1 MGASPMLALGNIE
14 WAGAKDIL
22 SHGRIKEAQKGK
34 EEFMYNKVI
43 LIGRTTSD
51 VDLRYTQDQKAV
63 AQVSLAVN
71 RPYKS
76 ANGELEADF
85 IRLVIWG
92 EQAER
97 FANWIKKGYLVSVD
111 GTLRTRSYDYQQGRR
126 VYVTEV
132 IVNSF
137 NNLMK
142 RDDNQGQAN
151 NGFESF
157 AGETPFADEDL
168 PF

>member
-1 MGASPMLALGNIE
+1 
-14 WAGAKDIL
+14 
-22 SHGRIKEAQKGK
+22 
-34 EEFMYNKVI
+34 MYNKVI

-51 VDLRYTQDQKAV
+51 AELRYTQDHKAV

-76 ANGELEADF
+76 ANGEREADF

-111 GTLRTRSYDYQQGRR
+111 GTLRTRSYDDQQGKR

-142 RDDNQGQAN
+142 RDDNQRSEQW
-151 NGFESF
+151 F
-157 AGETPFADEDL
+157 
-168 PF
+168 

>member
-1 MGASPMLALGNIE
+1 
-14 WAGAKDIL
+14 
-22 SHGRIKEAQKGK
+22 
-34 EEFMYNKVI
+34 MYNKVI
-43 LIGRTTSD
+43 LIGRTTS
-51 VDLRYTQDQKAV
+51 
-63 AQVSLAVN
+63 LAVN
-71 RPYKS
+71 RPYKNP
-76 ANGELEADF
+76 NGEREADF

-92 EQAER
+92 ELAER

-111 GTLRTRSYDYQQGRR
+111 GTLRTRSYDDQQGRR

-142 RDDNQGQAN
+142 RDDNQAN

-157 AGETPFADEDL
+157 AGETPFADDDL

>member
-1 MGASPMLALGNIE
+1 M
-14 WAGAKDIL
+14 
-22 SHGRIKEAQKGK
+22 
-34 EEFMYNKVI
+34 
-43 LIGRTTSD
+43 
-51 VDLRYTQDQKAV
+51 

-71 RPYKS
+71 RPYKNP
-76 ANGELEADF
+76 NGEREADF

-111 GTLRTRSYDYQQGRR
+111 GTLRTRSYDDQQGRR

-142 RDDNQGQAN
+142 RDDNQGQGQ

-157 AGETPFADEDL
+157 AGEAPFADDDL

>member
-1 MGASPMLALGNIE
+1 M
-14 WAGAKDIL
+14 
-22 SHGRIKEAQKGK
+22 
-34 EEFMYNKVI
+34 FNKVI

-51 VDLRYTQDQKAV
+51 VDLRYTQGVNQKAV
-63 AQVSLAVN
+63 GQVSLAVN
-71 RPYKS
+71 RSYKN
-76 ANGELEADF
+76 ANGEREADF

-97 FANWIKKGYLVSVD
+97 FANWIKKGSLVNVE
-111 GTLRTRSYDYQQGRR
+111 GELRTRSYDDQSSGKR

-132 IVNSF
+132 LVQRF
-137 NNLMK
+137 NNLEK

-151 NGFESF
+151 NGFGAF
-157 AGETPFADEDL
+157 AGDIPFADDDL

>member
-1 MGASPMLALGNIE
+1 M
-14 WAGAKDIL
+14 
-22 SHGRIKEAQKGK
+22 
-34 EEFMYNKVI
+34 FNKVI

-71 RPYKS
+71 RPYKNP
-76 ANGELEADF
+76 NGEREADF

-97 FANWIKKGYLVSVD
+97 FANWIKKGYLVLVD
-111 GTLRTRSYDYQQGRR
+111 GTLRTRSYDDQQGRR

-132 IVNSF
+132 IVNTF

-151 NGFESF
+151 NGFDSF
-157 AGETPFADEDL
+157 GGGAPFLDEDL